1 MANAVYPNFRNVLLS
16 PGVNLATANIKAA
29 LVTLTTGTT
38 NYTYSAAHAN
48 LSDVAAGSIFVA
60 GVALTSLAVTA
71 QSLTAASVVWP
82 SVAVSGTKKAEA
94 IILYIDNTGTVA
106 NGSTSTLIGYI
117 DTATGLP
124 ATPTGQNIT
133 LNWSSS
139 VLTD

>member
-16 PGVNLATANIKAA
+16 PGVNLATAAIKAC

-60 GVALTSLAVTA
+60 GVALTSLAVSA
-71 QSLTAASVVWP
+71 QALTAASVVWA
-82 SVAVSGTKKAEA
+82 SVAVSGSKKAEA
-94 IILYIDNTGTVA
+94 IILYIDTGT
-106 NGSTSTLIGYI
+106 GSTSTLIGYI

>member
-16 PGVNLATANIKAA
+16 PGVNLATAAIKACC
-29 LVTLTTGTT
+29 VTVTSGST
-38 NYTYSAAHAN
+38 NYTYSSAHAN
-48 LSDVAAGSIFVA
+48 LSDVASGAIFVA
-60 GVALTSLAVTA
+60 GVALTSLAVSA
-71 QSLTAASVVWP
+71 QALTAASVVWP
-82 SVAVSGTKKAEA
+82 SVAISGAKKVDA
-94 IILYIDNTGTVA
+94 IILYIDTGTA
-106 NGSTSTLIGYI
+106 STSTLIGYI

>member
-16 PGVNLATANIKAA
+16 PGVNLATAAIKAA
-29 LVTLTTGTT
+29 LVTVTSGST

-48 LSDVAAGSIFVA
+48 LSDVASGAIFVA
-60 GVALTSLAVTA
+60 GVALTSLAVSA
-71 QSLTAASVVWP
+71 QALSAASVVWP
-82 SVAVSGTKKAEA
+82 SVAVSGSKKGDA
-94 IILYIDNTGTVA
+94 IILYIDTGTA
-106 NGSTSTLIGYI
+106 GTSTLIGYI